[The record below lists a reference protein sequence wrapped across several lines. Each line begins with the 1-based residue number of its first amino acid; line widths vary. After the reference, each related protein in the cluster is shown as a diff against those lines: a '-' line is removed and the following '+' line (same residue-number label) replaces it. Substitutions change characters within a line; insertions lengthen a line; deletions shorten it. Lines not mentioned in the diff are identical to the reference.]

1 MSLTLA
7 SVIVVVALAQPSQ
20 SPTEQQLAQYRLTA
34 PILARFA
41 HATRLILDATRNDA
55 RFAEDPLFSR
65 EFSVSGDAVAMAARL
80 QARLDR
86 EPAAVSALF
95 AADIATP
102 EYVRFALTLFAAR
115 LAHGFVASGAMRS
128 VPAGTPRDNVAFIDA
143 HRTEV
148 AALLKELGLEW

>member
-1 MSLTLA
+1 MHLTLSTVA
-7 SVIVVVALAQPSQ
+7 VVVALALPSQ
-20 SPTEQQLAQYRLTA
+20 SSTEQELAQYRLTA
-34 PILARFA
+34 PVLARFT
-41 HATRLILDATRNDA
+41 HATRLILDATGDDV

-86 EPAAVSALF
+86 EPAALAALF

-102 EYVRFALTLFAAR
+102 EYVRFAISLFAAR
-115 LAHGFVASGAMRS
+115 LAHGFVASGAMRA
-128 VPAGTPRDNVAFIDA
+128 VPPGAPRDNVAFIDA

-148 AALLKELGLEW
+148 AALLKAVGLEW